1 MAEVKFASWTGGKAG
16 GDHRVAK
23 KVITRLGGGVYLTSG
38 SEEKAAYCRRRS
50 HNFPTGF
57 HTG

>member
-1 MAEVKFASWTGGKAG
+1 MAEVEFSSWTGGKAG

-23 KVITRLGGGVYLTSG
+23 KVIARLGGGVYLTSG
-38 SEEKAAYCRRRS
+38 SEEKGGYCRRRS

-57 HTG
+57 PTG